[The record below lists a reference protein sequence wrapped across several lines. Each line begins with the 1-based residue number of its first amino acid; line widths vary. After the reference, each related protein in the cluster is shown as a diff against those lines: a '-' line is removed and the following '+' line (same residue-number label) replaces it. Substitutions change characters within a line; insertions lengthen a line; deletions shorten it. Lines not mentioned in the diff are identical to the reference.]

1 MWSFKA
7 MTFLAFFFSARE
19 RETLS
24 DDAKRR
30 PWSDSLWSQLV
41 SSYSFPNLFS
51 GLLNVANLMVNI
63 FDSTFSFTI
72 MVTYTTI
79 WNNWISKKTCQTNK
93 QTKNNTSI
101 NKPHMTLSSSLWE
114 SKLHFLYLSFWYLLI
129 YLNSDK
135 QDRIWFCVYGEV
147 SYV

>member
-1 MWSFKA
+1 MCSVLRLICKMWSFKA

-79 WNNWISKKTCQTNK
+79 WNNGISKKKCKTNK
-93 QTKNNTSI
+93 RKT
-101 NKPHMTLSSSLWE
+101 TL
-114 SKLHFLYLSFWYLLI
+114 LLI
-129 YLNSDK
+129 NHIWHYHHLSEKASYIFCTCHSD
-135 QDRIWFCVYGEV
+135 IY
-147 SYV
+147 